1 MKIIFFEENFSLKKK
16 ALNRM
21 VDKGAAKNKRLE
33 IIGLVCFNPKKLNKI
48 AKKTTKLMT
57 TILLKQT
64 FISVLNKPPFLF
76 LRVKTKPTKK
86 TIDS

>member
-48 AKKTTKLMT
+48 F
-57 TILLKQT
+57 LKDPC
-64 FISVLNKPPFLF
+64 LY
-76 LRVKTKPTKK
+76 
-86 TIDS
+86 